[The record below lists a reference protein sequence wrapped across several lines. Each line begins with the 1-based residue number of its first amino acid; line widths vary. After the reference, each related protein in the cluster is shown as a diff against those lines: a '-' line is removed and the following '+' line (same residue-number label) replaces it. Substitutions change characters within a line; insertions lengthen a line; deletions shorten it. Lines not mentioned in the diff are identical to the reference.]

1 MGLMLC
7 IHPATL
13 TEKAPRHTVRSMRQA
28 PLTLRR
34 WTRAEYDRLVDLGM
48 LDGERVELIG
58 GHLIVAEPHGSYHAS
73 TLGAAG
79 DALRAAL
86 PPEWL
91 LRVQLPVAL
100 DAESEPEPDLAVV
113 PGEWA
118 EYRGAHPSRPALVV
132 EVAET
137 SLVFD
142 RGEKG
147 SLYARGG
154 IRDYW
159 IVNLVDRV
167 LEVYRE
173 PEPDSTAPYGWRYRA
188 VQPLARDAVV
198 SPLALPSVRVGVAA
212 LLP

>member
-1 MGLMLC
+1 M
-7 IHPATL
+7 
-13 TEKAPRHTVRSMRQA
+13 KQA

-34 WTRAEYDRLVDLGM
+34 WTRAEYDRIVDLGM

-58 GHLIVAEPHGSYHAS
+58 GHLIVAEPHGSDHAS

-86 PPEWL
+86 PPGWL

-100 DAESEPEPDLAVV
+100 DDESEPEPDLALV

-118 EYRGAHPSRPALVV
+118 EYRAAHPSRPALVV

-137 SLVFD
+137 SLAFD

-173 PEPDSTAPYGWRYRA
+173 PEPDSTARYGWRYRA
-188 VQPLARDAVV
+188 AQRLERDAGV
-198 SPLALPSVRVGVAA
+198 SPLALPSVRVAVAA